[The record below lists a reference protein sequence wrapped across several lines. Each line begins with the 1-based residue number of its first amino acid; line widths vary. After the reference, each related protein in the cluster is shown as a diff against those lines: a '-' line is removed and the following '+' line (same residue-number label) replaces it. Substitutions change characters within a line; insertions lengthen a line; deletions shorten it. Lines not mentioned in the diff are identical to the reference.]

1 METGTARRIGK
12 NGRASR
18 ELIDLYEHYSPRLF
32 RYAYR
37 LLNDADLAEE
47 CVAETFSRFL
57 HSIRQSGTHPA
68 NVQAY
73 LYRAAHNWI
82 IDLYRHRTPLT
93 LDPRAPADGRANP
106 AVAVA
111 EELESSRVRT
121 ALFQLSEEQ
130 RQVIVLRFLEE
141 MPHEQVA
148 AALGK
153 SVEATRALQYRAITA
168 LRGLLSE
175 QED

>member
-12 NGRASR
+12 NGRAHQ
-18 ELIDLYEHYSPRLF
+18 ELIDLYELYSPRLF

-37 LLNDADLAEE
+37 LLNNTDLAEE

-57 HSIRQSGTHPA
+57 YTIRQSGTLPA
-68 NVQAY
+68 NVQTY

-82 IDLYRHRTPLT
+82 VDLYRLRVPLA
-93 LDPRAPADGRANP
+93 LNSRAPADRRANP
-106 AVAVA
+106 AVAVV
-111 EELESSRVRT
+111 EDLESSRVRT

-148 AALGK
+148 AVLGK
-153 SVEATRALQYRAITA
+153 SVEATRTLQYRAITA